1 MYTQDFESVILLG
14 PHCSLVFSK
23 RPRDIAA
30 GFIWI
35 QVAPLVT
42 PPLARSDRPLFPSW
56 SKGQMVSIPINFI
69 VVSLLLSQPS
79 YNTIPSGRHRLP
91 TLSVGRCGV
100 ECPRFERGIR
110 KFLTELHFWILISFL
125 CCTY

>member
-1 MYTQDFESVILLG
+1 MYTQDLEIVILLG

-56 SKGQMVSIPINFI
+56 SKGADGFDPNK
-69 VVSLLLSQPS
+69 LYRRLSS
-79 YNTIPSGRHRLP
+79 AFS
-91 TLSVGRCGV
+91 TL
-100 ECPRFERGIR
+100 I
-110 KFLTELHFWILISFL
+110 
-125 CCTY
+125 